1 VRHYI
6 FGSNVSFSVVLHTL
20 RKCPHMRAARTGWN
34 GKGMWVAIQEPDKLS
49 KMTLPYL
56 YMVTVTG
63 DRIPWVVSHSDLLSD
78 DWMIYDD

>member
-1 VRHYI
+1 
-6 FGSNVSFSVVLHTL
+6 
-20 RKCPHMRAARTGWN
+20 
-34 GKGMWVAIQEPDKLS
+34 MWVAIQEPDKLS